1 MDDYKNIRNGTDILT
16 EDAMFYFGIAQR
28 LRNLGYNAFDNVAV
42 YTFLSDRPT
51 IQKEFETKGGYATVR
66 EIVELI
72 NIDNIS
78 TYYDE
83 LIKSNMILNLY
94 TSGFD
99 VLKEIHK
106 LKRMN
111 STEIYDYYDFKLNNL
126 CLGKI
131 EKIKPSDLSD
141 GYDDFIDDWDKGT
154 AVGFKI
160 GYPMLNY
167 HLAGVHKQ
175 NLLLHL
181 AHIGKGKTT
190 SAILLYILPVV
201 ENGQDVCI
209 IANEQGESE
218 WRQMI
223 LASVLFNKIG
233 KTSDL
238 GMNRQRFITGN
249 FTQGQREAMAKA
261 QEWLRNQEGKIT
273 FITLNDYAIDNIK
286 KIVKKYARL
295 GTGMFV
301 VDTLKPEMEN
311 SDKAWADF
319 SETAKELFFISKKED
334 VAVVATAQ
342 LSSDS
347 IGRRFLDL
355 SCIGKS
361 RAIAETAGQV
371 TMMRALSREEKEKL
385 KAFIYPTDKET
396 GKRSKVRQ
404 LIDLDPEE
412 DYVVIFIPKNRFGST
427 DVQIL
432 YQRSMSFNTMKEIGY
447 VEIPYDGFKQT
458 R

>member
-1 MDDYKNIRNGTDILT
+1 MDDYKNIRNGTDVLT

-28 LRNLGYNAFDNVAV
+28 LRNLGYNVFDNVAV

-51 IQKEFETKGGYATVR
+51 IQKEFETKGGYATVQ

-83 LIKSNMILNLY
+83 LIKSNMIINLY
-94 TSGFD
+94 NSGFD
-99 VLKEIHK
+99 VLKEINK
-106 LKRMN
+106 LKRMTSN
-111 STEIYDYYDFKLNNL
+111 EIYDYYDFKLNNL

-141 GYDDFIDDWDKGT
+141 GYDEFIDDWDKGT

-233 KTSDL
+233 KTSDI
-238 GMNRQRFITGN
+238 GMNRQRFITGK
-249 FTQGQREAMAKA
+249 FTDAQREAMAKA

-432 YQRSMSFNTMKEIGY
+432 YHRSMSFNTMKEIGY
-447 VEIPYDGFKQT
+447 VEIPYDGFKQQ